1 MLQCMDGGRPE
12 DCESFAQLFTE
23 EAVVRV
29 PIAKVFKETY
39 DGAKTFLKI
48 YSSAVDTEGTV
59 RTERF
64 VLTLCANTRSLTNCD
79 RIVCN
84 ITYQVRPGNALGGE
98 CGFEVRL
105 FIF

>member
-1 MLQCMDGGRPE
+1 MQNVLHRMLQCMDGGRPE

-29 PIAKVFKETY
+29 PIAKVFKDTH
-39 DGAKTFLKI
+39 DFFSHGAKTLKI
-48 YSSAVDTEGTV
+48 YSSAVETEGTV

-64 VLTLCANTRSLTNCD
+64 VLTLCANIRSLTNRG

-84 ITYQVRPGNALGGE
+84 LTY
-98 CGFEVRL
+98 
-105 FIF
+105 